1 MAAWFKNQIGVVVTV
16 LGLFAAVVAGY
27 SRLETQQAALCQAV
41 ERKADKEAVTR
52 EMDHIHAALER
63 IENKLDQMGG
73 R

>member
-1 MAAWFKNQIGVVVTV
+1 MAAWLKNQVGLVVTV

-41 ERKADKEAVTR
+41 DRKADKEAVTR
-52 EMDHIHAALER
+52 EMDHIHEALSR
-63 IENKLDQMGG
+63 IENKLDALGG